1 MSHHPRRM
9 APLLAPALA
18 LIVAACSSG
27 GAVPTQSA
35 SPSGI
40 PSAAPTSTP
49 VPAGTVE
56 HKTGATDIVLRYSE
70 GGGFIMPAFQ
80 ATQAPFFTLYGNG
93 TVVFRNPMLEPP
105 AAQGSVA
112 PFSPMRTATL
122 TEEQIQALLVQALGD
137 GGLAAARA
145 RYDNPM
151 VADAGTAEF
160 AIDAGGIT
168 KTVSVYALG
177 MDSQGGA
184 DAPARAAFQKLAA
197 RLSDFD
203 QGGTFPSQVYTPT
216 SYRAILLES
225 PGIVAPDIR
234 DWPWASVKV
243 EEFKPDADPNGLQF
257 PHRTMS
263 ADEIGQL
270 KLTGIEGGF
279 QGLVLKG
286 PAGKLYTLSVRPLLP
301 GDAG

>member
-1 MSHHPRRM
+1 MSHHPRRT
-9 APLLAPALA
+9 APLFAPAIA
-18 LIVAACSSG
+18 LVVMACSSTG
-27 GAVPTQSA
+27 VGPTTSAPPSSVPT
-35 SPSGI
+35 
-40 PSAAPTSTP
+40 AAPTSTP

-56 HKTGATDIVLRYSE
+56 HKTGSTDIVLRYSE
-70 GGGFIMPAFQ
+70 GGGFVMPAFQ
-80 ATQAPFFTLYGNG
+80 ATQAPYFTLYGDG
-93 TVVFRNPMLEPP
+93 TVVFRNPMLDLPP
-105 AAQGSVA
+105 AQGSVA
-112 PFSPMRTATL
+112 PFNPLRTATL
-122 TEEQIQALLVQALGD
+122 TEDQVQSLLVQALGE

-145 RYDNPM
+145 RYENPM

-160 AIDAGGIT
+160 TIDAGGIT
-168 KTVSVYALG
+168 KTVSIYALG
-177 MDSQGGA
+177 MESQGGA

-203 QGGTFPSQVYTPT
+203 QGGTFPSQVYAPT

-234 DWPWASVKV
+234 DWPWPGVKV
-243 EEFKPDADPNGLQF
+243 DEFKADADPNGLQF
-257 PHRTMS
+257 PHRTMT

-279 QGLVLKG
+279 QGLVLKD
-286 PAGKLYTLSVRPLLP
+286 PAGKLYTLSARPLLP

>member
-9 APLLAPALA
+9 APLLAPAIA
-18 LIVAACSSG
+18 LVVMACSSA
-27 GAVPTQSA
+27 GAGPTQSGP
-35 SPSGI
+35 PSSV
-40 PSAAPTSTP
+40 PTAAPTSTP

-80 ATQAPFFTLYGNG
+80 ATQAPYFTLYGDG
-93 TVVFRNPMLEPP
+93 TVVFRNPMLDLPP
-105 AAQGSVA
+105 AQGSVA
-112 PFSPMRTATL
+112 PFNPMRTATL
-122 TEEQIQALLVQALGD
+122 TEEQIQSLLIQALGE

-145 RYDNPM
+145 RYENPM

-160 AIDAGGIT
+160 TIDAGGIT
-168 KTVSVYALG
+168 KTVSIYALG

-203 QGGTFPSQVYTPT
+203 QGGTLPSRVYAPT

-234 DWPWASVKV
+234 DWPWPSVKV
-243 EEFKPDADPNGLQF
+243 DEFKADADPNGLPF
-257 PHRTMS
+257 PHRTMT
-263 ADEIGQL
+263 ADEIGLL
-270 KLTGIEGGF
+270 KLTGVEGGF
-279 QGLVLKG
+279 QGLVVKD